1 MMKLIKMSYSL
12 LLLSLTTLTGLWA
25 QTNEPNQPLLLFP
38 SPKGNYLVVT
48 PFKPTAADSVLQQ
61 QTAYFQIERA
71 ELTAR
76 FFEKGQAKA
85 EKSSDTLAKTNEK
98 SLKTREITQLRRP
111 NTLQDLR
118 RVVTADYLELL
129 KKATKQATDE
139 DLVRFVQTHTI
150 PDSYGLLGST
160 MDLQLVLGNVYID
173 SDVTAGSVYYYRI
186 FRVDRAGQR
195 TPWSEGITVAGAE
208 NSGLKQLQVR
218 GLQVSAIDSVV
229 QMSWVLPLSQFAAL
243 PPSKPQTK
251 VNFSDP
257 AFIKSLSAFITTP
270 ESVKGVLM
278 VYNGTE
284 WKQSE
289 ILMPTRNAAGD
300 SLLFYWSKPCLPE
313 DVVRAFIVPQDIVA
327 NPGTPSDTLTAVA
340 ISSQRL
346 VLIYGANAQDTTDA
360 VRVSWSRLPAKPY
373 YTGIEITRD
382 NGSDSTFSVVA
393 QLTPQDSVYYD
404 YKVRPGVS
412 FTYRVRPVFIPLQG
426 LEQPIPAEAVGS
438 CTKFSKPL
446 PVSELRVSNEGRH
459 IRVNWT
465 GTDSP
470 SLYGYYVYRGTSK
483 TDLSVISPTIALGA
497 TTYLDTVEALSGRTE
512 YFYSVMATNV
522 RQDTSLLVAPVGI
535 RPLRAIE
542 TTYPRNVE
550 VSLVNKAAWLS
561 WNDVRQEDNILTGF
575 ILQKQTRPN
584 GPFSPISASVLTEPS
599 YIDTTLRA
607 GQTVWYRIGAITAFG
622 DTTAFSEPAELSVP
636 RPAPD
641 PVFTFYVRNITEG
654 VEVSWPGVSNGLREK
669 YGIYRREAESDD
681 FTKIGE
687 VDQRGTLY
695 VDTKVQ
701 NGAKYVYSVTAIE
714 ADDRESKRV
723 KSVAIVRD

>member
-1 MMKLIKMSYSL
+1 MNIIKTGCPL
-12 LLLSLTTLTGLWA
+12 LLLWLITLTGLRA
-25 QTNEPNQPLLLFP
+25 QSSDPDRPLLLLP
-38 SPKGNYLVVT
+38 SPKGNYLVIA
-48 PFKPTAADSVLQQ
+48 PMQPTAADSVLQQ
-61 QTAYFQIERA
+61 QTAYFQIERV
-71 ELTAR
+71 ELTLR
-76 FFEKGQAKA
+76 LLEKGQTKA
-85 EKSSDTLAKTNEK
+85 NKVGGDRKSPDDQTLN
-98 SLKTREITQLRRP
+98 TREITRLRRP

-118 RVVTADYLELL
+118 RVVTADYLTLL
-129 KKATKQATDE
+129 REATKQATDE
-139 DLVRFVQTHTI
+139 DLIRFVQTHTN
-150 PDSYGLLGST
+150 PNSYGLVGAT

-173 SDVTAGSVYYYRI
+173 ADVTVGAAYYYRI
-186 FRVDRAGQR
+186 FRVDQAGQR
-195 TPWSEGITVAGAE
+195 TFWSEGTTVAGAD
-208 NSGLKQLQVR
+208 NATLKQLQVH
-218 GLQVSAIDSVV
+218 GMQVSAIDSVV
-229 QMSWVLPLSQFAAL
+229 QMSWAL
-243 PPSKPQTK
+243 PVNQFVTPLPVVPSSP
-251 VNFSDP
+251 VDLSDLT
-257 AFIKSLSAFITTP
+257 FIKSLAAHITTP

-284 WKQSE
+284 WKQAE
-289 ILMPTRNAAGD
+289 TLMPSLNVKGD
-300 SLLFYWSKPCLPE
+300 SLLFYWTKSCLPE
-313 DVVRAFIVPQDIVA
+313 DVVRAYIVPQDIVA

-346 VLIYGANAQDTTDA
+346 VLIYGASARDTTDA
-360 VRVSWSRLPAKPY
+360 VRLSWDRLPAKPY
-373 YTGIEITRD
+373 YTGVEVTRD

-393 QLTPQDSVYYD
+393 RLTPQDSVYYD
-404 YKVRPGVS
+404 YKVRPGIS
-412 FTYRVRPVFIPLQG
+412 FTYRVRPIFIPLQG
-426 LEQPIPAEAVGS
+426 LEQITPAEAVGS

-446 PVSELRVSNEGRH
+446 PVSELQVVNEGRH

-483 TDLSVISPTIALGA
+483 TNLSVISPTIARGA

-535 RPLRAIE
+535 RPLRSIE

-584 GPFSPISASVLTEPS
+584 GPFSSVSATVLTEPS

-607 GQTVWYRIGAITAFG
+607 GQTVWYRIGAVTAFG

-641 PVFTFYVRNITEG
+641 PVFTFYVRNLTEG
-654 VEVSWPGVSNGLREK
+654 IEVSWPGISNGLREK
-669 YGIYRREAESDD
+669 YGIYRREAESED

-714 ADDRESKRV
+714 ADNRESKRV
-723 KSVAIVRD
+723 KSEAIVRE